1 MQLRQRQSVR
11 GHTSTYIVR
20 GPRSLEKTLKGSPD
34 SPRSEALSIV
44 TRWVVKPV
52 RPGAGQPQ
60 SESRLCHLLAL
71 WASYL
76 TLLCLSVPIY
86 MIGVTT
92 TPASKDDCE
101 A

>member
-11 GHTSTYIVR
+11 GHTSTHIVG
-20 GPRSLEKTLKGSPD
+20 GPRSPEKTLKGSPD

-44 TRWVVKPV
+44 TRWVVKPM

-71 WASYL
+71 WASYV
-76 TLLCLSVPIY
+76 TLL
-86 MIGVTT
+86 
-92 TPASKDDCE
+92 
-101 A
+101 